1 MKVDY
6 GYNFIRITCVA
17 ADISDNKITFPED
30 PIFGKYPIIVYCED
44 TGTLYTGA
52 YDDGDVTLSEY
63 GSGSGG
69 GGGDESDI
77 VYVPISVDFSG
88 DDPVVSCETSYNTL
102 KGYIESG
109 KIVYLTQSYDGGI
122 LLYSLCGYNFTYQKI
137 EWTHMHGTSPV
148 EYNDIAIEENEWS
161 YNYRSLQYVSV

>member
-6 GYNFIRITCVA
+6 GYNFIRITCVE

-69 GGGDESDI
+69 GGGGSVSDI
-77 VYVPISVDFSG
+77 VYVPISVDYSG
-88 DDPVVSCETSYNTL
+88 GDPVVSCETAPSTIFADL
-102 KGYIESG
+102 SAG
-109 KIVYLTQSYDGGI
+109 KIVVLVQPGTYYYYPMDFNISESYCNWYCLGSNPSFTKIGVEGTEW
-122 LLYSLCGYNFTYQKI
+122 GYDYF
-137 EWTHMHGTSPV
+137 
-148 EYNDIAIEENEWS
+148 
-161 YNYRSLQYVSV
+161 SLQPRG